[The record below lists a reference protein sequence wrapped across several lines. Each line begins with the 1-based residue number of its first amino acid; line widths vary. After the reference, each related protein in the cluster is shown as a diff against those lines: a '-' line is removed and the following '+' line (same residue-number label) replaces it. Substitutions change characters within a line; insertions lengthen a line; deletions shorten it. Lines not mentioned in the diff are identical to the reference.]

1 MISHITP
8 EGLALLAA
16 MSEDI
21 TRANMEVT
29 QTLSPKEKDLFRALI
44 RRLIADGKAASGP

>member
-21 TRANMEVT
+21 TRANTEVT
-29 QTLSPKEKDLFRALI
+29 QTLSPKEKDVFRALVK
-44 RRLIADGKAASGP
+44 RLVADGKTGSSP